1 MAAVQAP
8 SVQTPYSAVVRS
20 VASHLPETILT
31 NKDLEKLVD
40 TTDEWIVS
48 RTGIRERRVLKENE
62 TTSDMA
68 VEAGRKAMALA
79 GVTPEQIGLVLCA
92 TFTPDYVFPATA
104 CLVQDRLGLKS
115 AAAFDLNAACSGFI
129 YGLTVAAQF
138 VQTGFYEHVLM
149 IGCDANSRLVD
160 WQDRGTC
167 VIFGDGASAV
177 VVSRSNRHDRGV
189 RASYLRADG
198 SGWKFL
204 HQPAGGAKRPP
215 TVETVRDRLH
225 HIKMDGKETFKFAA
239 RAMAEA
245 ANEACKRA
253 GLELSDIK
261 LLVPHQANIR
271 IIDAACSRMGFGP
284 ERVVI
289 NIDRF
294 GNTVAASVGIALD
307 EALRAG
313 RIAEGDNLLLLGFGA
328 GLTWGGLV
336 LSWGC

>member
-1 MAAVQAP
+1 MTAP
-8 SVQTPYSAVVRS
+8 VHLPYGAVVRS
-20 VASHLPETILT
+20 VSSCLPDKVMT
-31 NKDLEKLVD
+31 NADLEKLVD
-40 TTDEWIVS
+40 TTDDWIVS
-48 RTGIRERRVLKENE
+48 RTGIRERRVLAENE
-62 TTSDMA
+62 STSDIA
-68 VEAGRKAMALA
+68 CEAGRRAIEAA
-79 GVTPEQIGLVLCA
+79 GLKPEQIGLVICA

-104 CLVQDRLGLKS
+104 CLVQDRLGLKQ

-149 IGCDANSRLVD
+149 IGADANSRLVD

-177 VVSRSNRHDRGV
+177 VVSRSNRQDRGV
-189 RASYLRADG
+189 RSSYLRADG

-239 RAMAEA
+239 RAMTEA
-245 ANEACKRA
+245 ANEATKRA
-253 GLELSDIK
+253 GLELKDIK

-271 IIDAACSRMGFGP
+271 IIEAARARMGFDAD
-284 ERVVI
+284 RVVI

-307 EALRAG
+307 EAVKQGRATD
-313 RIAEGDNLLLLGFGA
+313 GDHLLLLGFGA

-336 LSWGC
+336 LTWGF

>member
-1 MAAVQAP
+1 MSEANAP
-8 SVQTPYSAVVRS
+8 VLPYSAVVAA
-20 VASHLPETILT
+20 VEVCLPTKIMT
-31 NKDLEKLVD
+31 NADLEKLVD

-48 RTGIRERRVLKENE
+48 RTGIKERRVLAENE
-62 TTSDMA
+62 STSDIA
-68 VEAGRKAMALA
+68 VEAGRKAIEAA
-79 GVTPEQIGLVLCA
+79 GLKPEQIGLVICA
-92 TFTPDYVFPATA
+92 TFTGDYIFPATA
-104 CLVQDRLGLKS
+104 CLIQDRLGLKQ

-129 YGLTVAAQF
+129 YGITVAAQF

-149 IGCDANSRLVD
+149 IGADANSRLVD

-177 VVSRSNRHDRGV
+177 VVSRSTRRDRGI
-189 RASYLRADG
+189 RASYIRADG
-198 SGWKFL
+198 SGWRHL

-245 ANEACKRA
+245 ANEATRRA
-253 GLELSDIK
+253 GLEFKDIK

-271 IIDAACSRMGFGP
+271 IIEAARSRLGFEP

-307 EALRAG
+307 EAIKSGRATD
-313 RIAEGDNLLLLGFGA
+313 GDHLLLLGFGA
-328 GLTWGGLV
+328 GLTWGGVV
-336 LSWGC
+336 LTWGA

>member
-1 MAAVQAP
+1 VSQ
-8 SVQTPYSAVVRS
+8 VPYSAVVRA
-20 VASHLPETILT
+20 VASAVPEKVVT
-31 NKDLEKLVD
+31 NADLEKLVD
-40 TTDEWIVS
+40 TTDDWIVS
-48 RTGIRERRVLKENE
+48 RTGIKERRVLAENQS
-62 TTSDMA
+62 TSDIA
-68 VEAGRKAMALA
+68 CEAAQKAMEKA
-79 GVTPEQIGLVLCA
+79 GVTPEQIGLVIVA
-92 TFTPDYVFPATA
+92 TFTPDYVFPATS
-104 CLVQDRLGLKS
+104 CLVQDRLGCKN

-149 IGCDANSRLVD
+149 IGADANSRLVD

-177 VVSRSNRHDRGV
+177 VVSRSTNHDRGV
-189 RASYLRADG
+189 RASYMRADG
-198 SGWKFL
+198 SGWKHL

-239 RAMAEA
+239 RAMSEA

-253 GLELSDIK
+253 GLDLAAID
-261 LLVPHQANIR
+261 LVVPHQANIR
-271 IIDAACSRMGFGP
+271 IIDAACSRMGIQP

-289 NIDRF
+289 NIDRY
-294 GNTVAASVGIALD
+294 GNTVAASVGLALD
-307 EALRAG
+307 EAVQQG
-313 RIAEGDNLLLLGFGA
+313 RVKEGDNLLLLGFGA

-336 LSWGC
+336 LNWGC